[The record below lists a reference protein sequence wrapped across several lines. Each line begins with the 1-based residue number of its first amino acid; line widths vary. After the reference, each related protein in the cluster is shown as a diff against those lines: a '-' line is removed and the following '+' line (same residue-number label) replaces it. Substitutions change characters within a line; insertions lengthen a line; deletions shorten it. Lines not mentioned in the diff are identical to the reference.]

1 MLAGLAE
8 FKAALIRRY
17 STCTSFVDTGT
28 TAVGFA
34 AKASVAEQDSKNKNE
49 SIKSVGYTWGI
60 IFLRE

>member
-17 STCTSFVDTGT
+17 STCTSFVDT